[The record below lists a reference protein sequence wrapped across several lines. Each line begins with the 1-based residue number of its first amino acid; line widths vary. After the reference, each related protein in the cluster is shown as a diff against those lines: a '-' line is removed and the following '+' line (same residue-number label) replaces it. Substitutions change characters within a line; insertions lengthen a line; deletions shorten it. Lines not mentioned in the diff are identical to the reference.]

1 MAAVVFTSNVEAFI
15 EQMRKAVA
23 DGLKDV
29 AKEIQDD
36 AVSLAPVRKVTS
48 GQKAFRSFRRYK
60 AAGLKEISSGTAMF
74 GGTKNFKVKP
84 FSLRFRKKNPYM
96 QRVAPMRRRAEYEA
110 SLSDRTIFISEKGK
124 AEGGNLNWRGRY
136 EVRNELKGAFTAESV
151 GKLKVGEFVSKKNAL
166 GEVISRN
173 SVSFAGF
180 VGGKRTFE
188 VGGYLRKNIVV
199 GEVEAEGGRTKVSVV
214 SKAPYSRYVEFP
226 TRRTK
231 AQPFMMPAIKQ
242 AKRGL
247 KRAMK
252 DAVRAGIK
260 QG

>member
-1 MAAVVFTSNVEAFI
+1 MGAVVFTSNVESFI
-15 EQMRKAVA
+15 EKMRQAVA

-29 AKEIQDD
+29 AIEIRDD

-60 AAGLKEISSGTAMF
+60 APQLKEISSGTAMF
-74 GGTKNFKVKP
+74 GGTRKFKVKP
-84 FSLRFRKKNPYM
+84 FNLRFRKKNPYM
-96 QRVAPMRRRAEYEA
+96 QRVAPMKRRAEFEA

-124 AEGGNLNWRGRY
+124 SEGGDLDWRGRY
-136 EVRNELKGAFTAESV
+136 EAKSSLKGAFTAESV
-151 GKLKVGEFVSKKNAL
+151 KDLTVGKFVGK
-166 GEVISRN
+166 RN

-180 VGGKRTFE
+180 VGGKRTFA
-188 VGGYLRKNIVV
+188 VGGFLRKNIVV
-199 GEVEAEGGRTKVSVV
+199 GEVEADGGRTKVSVI

-231 AQPFMMPAIKQ
+231 AQPFMMPAIKG

-252 DAVRAGIK
+252 DAVMAGIK